1 MKLASCSSFIVVNM
15 VKRSGC
21 IMEPKNPI
29 KILHLMDIVPYIIFS
44 NAKETDSGQPIE
56 GYDEQKTI
64 WFLSFGGL
72 DFYLDSLHV
81 YLEQTCD
88 FFNAIFET
96 PLTTV
101 IEMNL
106 RNFIEHEEKCDKGCR
121 RIPRC
126 ANGEVLPEGPMLAA
140 VEALVSLI

>member
-1 MKLASCSSFIVVNM
+1 
-15 VKRSGC
+15 
-21 IMEPKNPI
+21 MEPKNPI
-29 KILHLMDIVPYIIFS
+29 KDLHLMNIVPFIIFS
-44 NAKETDSGQPIE
+44 NAKETDSGQTLE
-56 GYDEQKTI
+56 DYDEQKTI
-64 WFLSFGGL
+64 WCLSFGGL
-72 DFYLDSLHV
+72 DFDLDSLHI

-126 ANGEVLPEGPMLAA
+126 APGEVLPEGAMFAA
-140 VEALVSLI
+140 VEALGSLI